1 MFMFSKYLFARKCLL
16 NIVKKNINYRDL
28 GIFFSIL
35 YIFNIIYILI
45 LTQN

>member
-1 MFMFSKYLFARKCLL
+1 MFIFSKYLFARKCLL
-16 NIVKKNINYRDL
+16 NIVQKNINYRDL